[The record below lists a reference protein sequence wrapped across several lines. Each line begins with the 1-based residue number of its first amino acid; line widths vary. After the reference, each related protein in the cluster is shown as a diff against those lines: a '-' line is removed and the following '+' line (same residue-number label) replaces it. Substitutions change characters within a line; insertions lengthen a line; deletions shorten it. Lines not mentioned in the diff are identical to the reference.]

1 MLKTGK
7 KVILVLSEGR
17 PRVISKISSK
27 VDAIVQTYLPGLFG
41 ADALANILAGEVNPS
56 GKLPYTYPAFP
67 NSLVP
72 YYHKHSEEQKRS
84 EGVYNYEGDFN
95 PEYHFGYGLSY
106 TTFGYSNL
114 KIDRTS
120 IGKDSNDDITISID
134 VTNTG
139 KVAGKEVV
147 QLYSSDL
154 YASVIPDTKR
164 LRRFEKIAL
173 NPNETKTVTFKLK
186 TKDLS
191 YIDMNN
197 KRVIEPGDFELQIGA
212 SSNDIKD
219 KVILTVE

>member
-1 MLKTGK
+1 M
-7 KVILVLSEGR
+7 S
-17 PRVISKISSK
+17 
-27 VDAIVQTYLPGLFG
+27 
-41 ADALANILAGEVNPS
+41 
-56 GKLPYTYPAFP
+56 
-67 NSLVP
+67 
-72 YYHKHSEEQKRS
+72 
-84 EGVYNYEGDFN
+84 
-95 PEYHFGYGLSY
+95 
-106 TTFGYSNL
+106 
-114 KIDRTS
+114 
-120 IGKDSNDDITISID
+120 
-134 VTNTG
+134 
-139 KVAGKEVV
+139 GKEVV

-154 YASVIPDTKR
+154 YSSVMPDTKR